1 MLNNVTTNETVGND
15 SSMKASEICKL
26 NAAETITPIRL
37 VRKVDQELVM
47 LNNDTINETEIVGT
61 DCSMKERKD
70 ETDKLTIEDQPVKVT
85 SGASSNSLESA
96 TVTYEKNGEMAKDE
110 ADKRTIEDQHEKMTS
125 GASSNSSNSSVSAMV
140 TYDKNAE
147 VAKDEADKLTIEE
160 QHNKVTSGVSSSSLD
175 SATVTYNKKAEIPT
189 KLKRLRKAPIAR
201 SDDFLW

>member
-15 SSMKASEICKL
+15 SSMKASEIFKL
-26 NAAETITPIRL
+26 TAAETITPIRL

-47 LNNDTINETEIVGT
+47 LNNYTINETEIVGT
-61 DCSMKERKD
+61 DCSMKERND
-70 ETDKLTIEDQPVKVT
+70 EIDKLTIKDQHEKVT
-85 SGASSNSLESA
+85 SGTSSNSLEGA
-96 TVTYEKNGEMAKDE
+96 TVTYGKNAEMAKDE
-110 ADKRTIEDQHEKMTS
+110 ADKRAIEDQHEKMTS
-125 GASSNSSNSSVSAMV
+125 GASSNSSVSATV

-147 VAKDEADKLTIEE
+147 VAKDEADKLTIED

-175 SATVTYNKKAEIPT
+175 SATVTYDKNAEIPT